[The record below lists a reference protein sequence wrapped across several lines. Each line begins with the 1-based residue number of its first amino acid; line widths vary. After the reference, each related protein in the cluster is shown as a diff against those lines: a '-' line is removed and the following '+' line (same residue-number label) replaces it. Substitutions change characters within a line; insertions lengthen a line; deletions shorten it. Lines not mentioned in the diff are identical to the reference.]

1 MDTNLSF
8 TIYAIII
15 FFGGSGVL
23 YWIGR
28 NIKALRGAVEA
39 QEKTISAQSQMLSNI
54 QGLLSTMR
62 AVLESTDEPK
72 MFKRL
77 EAYKQFVEK
86 EKGAPVSTSIYVGNL
101 PFSATAEDIR
111 DLFSAYGTVE
121 SVNLIT
127 DRETGQLRGF
137 GFVEMGTDQEAS
149 AVIEGLHGT
158 DLDGR
163 SLTVNTARPRADR
176 GGGGRQGGSGRR
188 W

>member
-1 MDTNLSF
+1 MDTTLSF
-8 TIYAIII
+8 AIYAIII
-15 FFGGSGVL
+15 IFVGGGVL

-39 QEKTISAQSQMLSNI
+39 QEKTISAQSQMFSNI
-54 QGLLSTMR
+54 QGLLSIMR
-62 AVLESTDEPK
+62 IVLESPDEPK
-72 MFKRL
+72 MLKRL
-77 EAYKQFVEK
+77 EAH
-86 EKGAPVSTSIYVGNL
+86 IYVGNL

-121 SVNLIT
+121 SVHLIT

-137 GFVEMGTDQEAS
+137 GFVEMGTDQEAL
-149 AVIEGLHGT
+149 AGIEGLHGA

-163 SLTVNTARPRADR
+163 PLTVNAARPRADR
-176 GGGGRQGGSGRR
+176 GGGGRQGGGGRR

>member
-1 MDTNLSF
+1 METNLSF

-15 FFGGSGVL
+15 LFGGSGVL

-54 QGLLSTMR
+54 QGLLSAMR

-86 EKGAPVSTSIYVGNL
+86 EKETLMSTSIYVGNL

-149 AVIEGLHGT
+149 AAIEGLHGT

-163 SLTVNTARPRADR
+163 SLTVNAARPRADR
-176 GGGGRQGGSGRR
+176 GGGGRQGGVGRR

>member
-1 MDTNLSF
+1 MDTTLSF
-8 TIYAIII
+8 AIYAIII
-15 FFGGSGVL
+15 IFVGGGVL

-62 AVLESTDEPK
+62 TVLESTDEPK
-72 MFKRL
+72 MI
-77 EAYKQFVEK
+77 
-86 EKGAPVSTSIYVGNL
+86 PISTSIYVGNL

-121 SVNLIT
+121 SVHLIT

-137 GFVEMGTDQEAS
+137 GFVEMGTDQEAL
-149 AVIEGLHGT
+149 AGIEGLHGA

-163 SLTVNTARPRADR
+163 PLTVNAARPRADR
-176 GGGGRQGGSGRR
+176 GGGGRQGGGGRR